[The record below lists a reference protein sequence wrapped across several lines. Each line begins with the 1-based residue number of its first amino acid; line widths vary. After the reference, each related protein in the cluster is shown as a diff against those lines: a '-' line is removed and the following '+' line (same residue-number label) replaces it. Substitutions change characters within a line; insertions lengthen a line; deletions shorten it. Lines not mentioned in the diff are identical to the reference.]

1 MEIITGTAATLPQGL
16 LLELARYRHRVFVER
31 LGWKLPT
38 SGGIEFDE
46 FDRPDTRYV
55 VACDAHARIIG
66 SARLL
71 PTMGPYLLSDV
82 FPQLLGSKDPPR
94 AGWLWEL
101 SRFAAL
107 DLHSRR
113 ASHQHGLASPHA
125 LDLLAAAMGLAAEH
139 GVRQLISVSPLGIER
154 ILKAAGVDCRR
165 AAEAR
170 MVEGQALFACLID
183 VDEDWRAPRQAAST
197 SFASPRADQP
207 RTRRAARGRLH
218 DPVDRAIPARQF
230 KHS

>member
-1 MEIITGTAATLPQGL
+1 MEIITGTADTLPQGL
-16 LLELARYRHRVFVER
+16 LLESARYRHRVFVER
-31 LGWKLPT
+31 LGWKLQT
-38 SGGIEFDE
+38 SGGLEFDE

-55 VACDAHARIIG
+55 IACDAHARIIG

-71 PTMGPYLLSDV
+71 PTLGPYLLADV
-82 FPQLLGSKDPPR
+82 FPQLLDSKDPPR
-94 AGWLWEL
+94 ANWLWEL

-113 ASHQHGLASPHA
+113 GSQQHGLASPHA
-125 LDLLAAAMGLAAEH
+125 FDLLAAATALAAQH

-165 AAEAR
+165 AGEAR
-170 MVEGQALFACLID
+170 MVQGQALFACLID

-197 SFASPRADQP
+197 NFALRDAHEPRG
-207 RTRRAARGRLH
+207 RRA
-218 DPVDRAIPARQF
+218 PAETGWTIR
-230 KHS
+230 